1 MTIAFVFILG
11 LFVGSFL
18 NVVVYRLH
26 RAESFIRGFSKCL
39 FCSHR
44 LYPKDLFPLFS
55 LLWLRGKCRYCR
67 HKISGQYFWA
77 ELATGLSFTLIFWYI
92 FAELDINAFLLQL
105 NWFTGLQLIGWW
117 VFTSFLII
125 IFIYDLRYY
134 LILDKVSLPAVAVAF
149 IINIFLG
156 HSWTSLLLAMLVGG
170 GFFLAQ
176 FVLSKG
182 KWIGGGDIRLGLLMG
197 AILGWTGVLL
207 GLFVAYMLGG
217 VFASILL
224 LSKKKHLG
232 DKLPFGTFLTIAT
245 FIVLLYGDIL
255 FKWYISLW

>member
-1 MTIAFVFILG
+1 
-11 LFVGSFL
+11 
-18 NVVVYRLH
+18 
-26 RAESFIRGFSKCL
+26 
-39 FCSHR
+39 
-44 LYPKDLFPLFS
+44 
-55 LLWLRGKCRYCR
+55 
-67 HKISGQYFWA
+67 
-77 ELATGLSFTLIFWYI
+77 
-92 FAELDINAFLLQL
+92 
-105 NWFTGLQLIGWW
+105 
-117 VFTSFLII
+117 
-125 IFIYDLRYY
+125 
-134 LILDKVSLPAVAVAF
+134 
-149 IINIFLG
+149 
-156 HSWTSLLLAMLVGG
+156 MLVGG